1 MSEAVQMNH
10 LPPTT
15 ARAQPKAPTALASG
29 PVKTSRFKVP
39 GEGSSVGISIV
50 TVIVLLALWF
60 AATNLGWVKPLFLPS
75 PQAVFQQFYE
85 YLTGQAN
92 DKPLWQ
98 HFSASLLRVT
108 VAFWLAFIIAVPLG
122 IAMGMS
128 RVARGIF
135 DPPIEFY
142 RPLPPLAYLPLI
154 IIWFGI
160 DETPKILLIFLS
172 CFAPLAL
179 AARSG
184 MRSAAQEQINA
195 AYSMGASYLQVIRHV
210 ILPAAL
216 PDILVGMR
224 IAIGFGWTTLV
235 AAEMVAANV
244 GLGQMVLNASNF
256 LRTDIVI
263 MGIIVIG
270 VIAYVFDLFMRWVE
284 KRLVPWKG
292 RM

>member
-1 MSEAVQMNH
+1 MMMSKVN
-10 LPPTT
+10 PPEID
-15 ARAQPKAPTALASG
+15 KKL
-29 PVKTSRFKVP
+29 KTSSFKRL
-39 GEGSSVGISIV
+39 GDGSSLFIS
-50 TVIVLLALWF
+50 VITIALILALWF
-60 AATNLGWVKPLFLPS
+60 LVTKMGMIKPLFLP
-75 PQAVFQQFYE
+75 PPEAVIKQFWE
-85 YLTGQAN
+85 YVTGTAN
-92 DKPLWQ
+92 DKPLLD
-98 HFSASLLRVT
+98 HFLASMFRVG
-108 VAFWLAFIIAVPLG
+108 VAFLLAVLTAVPIG

-128 RVARGIF
+128 KIARGIF

-160 DETPKILLIFLS
+160 DEMPKVLLIYLA

-184 MRSAAQEQINA
+184 MRSAGPEQINA
-195 AYSMGASYLQVIRHV
+195 AYSMGASYGQIVRYV
-210 ILPAAL
+210 ILPSAL
-216 PDILVGMR
+216 PEILVGMR

-263 MGIIVIG
+263 MGIIIIG
-270 VIAYVFDLFMRWVE
+270 FVAYVFDLFMRWIE
-284 KRLVPWKG
+284 TKLVPWKG
-292 RM
+292 KM

>member
-1 MSEAVQMNH
+1 MPERAAAA
-10 LPPTT
+10 T
-15 ARAQPKAPTALASG
+15 ASAAAPGAAL
-29 PVKTSRFKVP
+29 KTSRFAVP
-39 GEGSSVGISIV
+39 GEGSSAAISV
-50 TVIVLLALWF
+50 ATVLALLLLWYGVT
-60 AATNLGWVKPLFLPS
+60 AMGWIKPLFLPS
-75 PQAVFQQFYE
+75 PQAVFQQFSD
-85 YLTGQAN
+85 YLTGRAN
-92 DKPLWQ
+92 DRPLWD
-98 HFSASLLRVT
+98 HLIASVLRVT
-108 VAFWLAFIIAVPLG
+108 VAFWLAFVTAVPVG

-128 RVARGIF
+128 RIARGIF

-160 DETPKILLIFLS
+160 DELPKVLLIYLS

-184 MRSAAQEQINA
+184 MRGASPEQINA
-195 AYSMGASYLQVIRHV
+195 AYSLGASRGQVVRHV
-210 ILPAAL
+210 ILPSAL

-235 AAEMVAANV
+235 AAEMVAASV

-270 VIAYVFDLFMRWVE
+270 VVAYLFDLFMRWVE
-284 KRLVPWKG
+284 RRLVPWKG

>member
-1 MSEAVQMNH
+1 MNKPT
-10 LPPTT
+10 PPAKT
-15 ARAQPKAPTALASG
+15 ADPPA
-29 PVKTSRFKVP
+29 KTSRFREL
-39 GEGSSVGISIV
+39 GEGSSLSIS
-50 TVIVLLALWF
+50 VITIAALLLAWYGV
-60 AATNLGWVKPLFLPS
+60 TRLGWIKPLFLPP
-75 PQAVFQQFYE
+75 PQAVIQQFWE
-85 YLTGQAN
+85 YATGIAN
-92 DKPLWQ
+92 DKPLID
-98 HFSASLLRVT
+98 HFLMSLFRVGA
-108 VAFWLAFIIAVPLG
+108 AFAAAVLTAVPVG

-160 DETPKILLIFLS
+160 DELPKVLLIYLA
-172 CFAPLAL
+172 CFAPLAM

-184 MRSAAQEQINA
+184 IRSATSEQIHA
-195 AYSMGASYLQVIRHV
+195 AYSMGANYPQVVRYV

-216 PDILVGMR
+216 PEILVGMR

-270 VIAYVFDLFMRWVE
+270 VVAYVFDLMMRWLE
-284 KRLVPWKG
+284 RRLVPWRG
-292 RM
+292 RV

>member
-1 MSEAVQMNH
+1 MPEAPV
-10 LPPTT
+10 
-15 ARAQPKAPTALASG
+15 ARKAVPTAPL
-29 PVKTSRFKVP
+29 KTSRFKVP
-39 GEGSSVGISIV
+39 GEGSSGAISVVSILCL
-50 TVIVLLALWF
+50 IFLWALIS
-60 AATNLGWVKPLFLPS
+60 NMGWVKPLFLPS
-75 PQAVFQQFYE
+75 PQAVFAQFME
-85 YLTGQAN
+85 YLTGAAN

-98 HFSASLLRVT
+98 HFLASILRVSA
-108 VAFWLAFIIAVPLG
+108 AFWLAFLTAVPVG

-160 DETPKILLIFLS
+160 DEMPKVLLIYLA

-184 MRSAAQEQINA
+184 MKSASQEQINA
-195 AYSMGASYLQVIRHV
+195 AYSMGASYTQVVRHV
-210 ILPAAL
+210 VLPSAL
-216 PDILVGMR
+216 PEVLVGMR

-270 VIAYVFDLFMRWVE
+270 VVAYLFDMFMRWVE
-284 KRLVPWKG
+284 RKLVPWKG

>member
-1 MSEAVQMNH
+1 MPEAQ
-10 LPPTT
+10 
-15 ARAQPKAPTALASG
+15 
-29 PVKTSRFKVP
+29 KTSSFRTP
-39 GEGSSVGISIV
+39 GEGASAAISVATIAALFLLWWGI
-50 TVIVLLALWF
+50 T
-60 AATNLGWVKPLFLPS
+60 AAGLIKPLFLPS
-75 PQAVFQQFYE
+75 PQAVAQQFME
-85 YLTGQAN
+85 YVNGTAN

-98 HFSASLLRVT
+98 HLLASLLRVAA
-108 VAFWLAFIIAVPLG
+108 AFLLAVLTAVPIG

-160 DETPKILLIFLS
+160 DELPKVLLIFLA

-184 MRSAAQEQINA
+184 MKSAAQEQINA
-195 AYSMGASYLQVIRHV
+195 AYSMGASYTQVVRHV
-210 ILPAAL
+210 VLPAAL
-216 PDILVGMR
+216 PEILVGMR
-224 IAIGFGWTTLV
+224 VAIGFGWTTLV

-256 LRTDIVI
+256 LRTDIVV

-270 VIAYVFDLFMRWVE
+270 VVAYLFDLFMRWVE
-284 KRLVPWKG
+284 RRLVPWKG
-292 RM
+292 RG

>member
-1 MSEAVQMNH
+1 MPDTVASKVA
-10 LPPTT
+10 LPSG
-15 ARAQPKAPTALASG
+15 AASAPL
-29 PVKTSRFKVP
+29 KTSRFKVP
-39 GEGSSVGISIV
+39 GEGSSVAISV
-50 TVIVLLALWF
+50 GTVIAMVVIWF
-60 AATNLGWVKPLFLPS
+60 LVTNLGLIEPLFLPS
-75 PQAVFQQFYE
+75 PQDVWQQFVE
-85 YLTGQAN
+85 YVTGHAN

-98 HFSASLLRVT
+98 HFLASILRVA
-108 VAFWLAFIIAVPLG
+108 VAFWAAFLTAVPVG

-128 RVARGIF
+128 HVARGIF

-160 DETPKILLIFLS
+160 DELPKVLLIYLA

-184 MRSAAQEQINA
+184 MKSASQEQINA
-195 AYSMGASYLQVIRHV
+195 AYSMGASYGQVIRHV
-210 ILPAAL
+210 ILPSAL
-216 PDILVGMR
+216 PEILVGMR
-224 IAIGFGWTTLV
+224 TAIGFGWTTLV

-256 LRTDIVI
+256 LRADIVI
-263 MGIIVIG
+263 MGIVVIG
-270 VIAYVFDLFMRWVE
+270 VVAYLFDMFMRWVE
-284 KRLVPWKG
+284 RKLVPWKG

>member
-1 MSEAVQMNH
+1 MSEVSKPSPSAGV
-10 LPPTT
+10 P
-15 ARAQPKAPTALASG
+15 AAAAL
-29 PVKTSRFKVP
+29 KTSRFKVP
-39 GEGSSVGISIV
+39 GEGSSVGISVGTVVVLFFGWWLV
-50 TVIVLLALWF
+50 TS
-60 AATNLGWVKPLFLPS
+60 LGLIKPLFLPS
-75 PQAVFQQFYE
+75 PAAVWQQFYE
-85 YLTGQAN
+85 YLTGAAN
-92 DKPLWQ
+92 DKPLWD
-98 HFSASLLRVT
+98 HMLASVLRVT
-108 VAFWLAFIIAVPLG
+108 VAFWAAFLTAVPVG

-160 DETPKILLIFLS
+160 DEMPKVLLIYLA

-184 MRSAAQEQINA
+184 MKSAAPEQINA
-195 AYSMGASYLQVIRHV
+195 AYSMGASYSQVIRHV
-210 ILPAAL
+210 ILPSAL
-216 PDILVGMR
+216 PEILVGMR

-270 VIAYVFDLFMRWVE
+270 VVAYAFDLFMRWVE
-284 KRLVPWKG
+284 RKLVPWKG